1 MKSTPTPWTHEAVT
15 SEPLRVEFGAS
26 GSPLR
31 YSVDVPA
38 GTRCRKLDG
47 GSDPWVVADLS
58 FIEDKRSLLFH
69 DADHYGIRIPEDKLS
84 EIREVRSRPPE
95 RRGLGR

>member
-1 MKSTPTPWTHEAVT
+1 MTRSTQTPWTHEAVT
-15 SEPLRVEFGAS
+15 SEALSIEFGAS

-31 YSVDVPA
+31 HTVEVPA

-69 DADHYGIRIPEDKLS
+69 DADHYGIRVPEDKLES
-84 EIREVRSRPPE
+84 IREIQPARRP
-95 RRGLGR
+95 RF